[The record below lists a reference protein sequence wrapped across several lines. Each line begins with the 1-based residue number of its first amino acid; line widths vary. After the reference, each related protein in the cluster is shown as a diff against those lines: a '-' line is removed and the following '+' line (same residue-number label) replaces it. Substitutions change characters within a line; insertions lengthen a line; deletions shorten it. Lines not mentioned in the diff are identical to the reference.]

1 MDLINSLMQS
11 PSTILLVLG
20 VIALIIVIKVVRSLI
35 AKVTGMFF
43 TGIALIRIYHF
54 LSDKF

>member
-1 MDLINSLMQS
+1 MELINSLMQS

-35 AKVTGMFF
+35 AKVTGVFCRYC
-43 TGIALIRIYHF
+43 TQ
-54 LSDKF
+54 